1 MRIVTASDFHD
12 IVVRRDAGKAERLMR
27 ASVSAFCSLT
37 RPSRREALQLDDLTL
52 PLFEMVSIDARRFVA
67 AALSECGVVPPELH
81 ARLADQPVEI
91 SAPLLVRSAHLRDID
106 LIALIGRHGLGH
118 ARAIARRKKL
128 EPAIAQL
135 IRAMEAAASATAAA
149 GAAEPAPSDP
159 PVTQTPGVQTPPDA
173 GHAAGG
179 DAAEATR
186 ERLRAIMKAGQ
197 PAPTQASKTAEADFA
212 RLRDA
217 ALTGE
222 AQFLATALAET
233 LKVNV
238 ATARAIPSTGGLSS
252 LIAAFR
258 ALDFSEER
266 AFLLVAAILPGQF
279 SHPEAVRLFLERYR
293 ALDAETAR
301 ERVRGWKL
309 EMVANWIQWQSANT
323 RGRPPRHQ
331 LRHAG
336 GALGRLTPS

>member
-12 IVVRRDAGKAERLMR
+12 IVVRRDAGKAERLLR

-52 PLFEMVSIDARRFVA
+52 PLFDMVSSDARRFVA

-91 SAPLLVRSAHLRDID
+91 SAPLLVRSAHLRDVD

-118 ARAIARRKKL
+118 ARAIARRKTL

-135 IRAMEAAASATAAA
+135 IRAMEAAASAAAAA
-149 GAAEPAPSDP
+149 GAAAPSEP
-159 PVTQTPGVQTPPDA
+159 PLGPTPPDT
-173 GHAAGG
+173 GHAGRG
-179 DAAEATR
+179 EAAEATR

-197 PAPTQASKTAEADFA
+197 PAPAPGSKNGSEVDFV

-238 ATARAIPSTGGLSS
+238 ATARAIPSTEGLSS

-279 SHPEAVRLFLERYR
+279 SHPEAVRLFLDRYR

-323 RGRPPRHQ
+323 RGRQPTHR

-336 GALGRLTPS
+336 GALGSLTPS